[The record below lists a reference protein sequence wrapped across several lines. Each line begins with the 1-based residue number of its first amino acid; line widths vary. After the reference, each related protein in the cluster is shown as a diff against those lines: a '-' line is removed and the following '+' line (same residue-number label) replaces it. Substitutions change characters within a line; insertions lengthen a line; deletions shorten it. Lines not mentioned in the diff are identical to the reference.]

1 MDESGEHAPLNL
13 KQVARVLDLHY
24 MTVYRYVR
32 QGRLPAHRSGPVW
45 LVHQADL
52 DAFRAVVAPDPGG
65 SVDWA
70 ERLHRPLVAGDEA
83 GAWRVLDDALAAGH
97 TPQWCHV
104 DLIGGAA
111 ARIGCEVAAGRR
123 DLVEEHIALTT
134 ATRLVAQLGGR
145 FRHRGRTRGTVVM
158 GSPPG
163 EHHGLALAIVANC
176 VRLAGYAVIELGTD
190 VPADAFLGAVTHL
203 DDPLAVGLGVTT
215 ADRLPSAMAVI
226 ESLRLVHPDLPVVLG
241 GQGVRN
247 DEVADLLGATTFAP
261 DAEAVVATIGRLAAE
276 RRRARRAA
284 STPASSPA
292 P

>member
-1 MDESGEHAPLNL
+1 MDDPAPLNL

-32 QGRLPAHRSGPVW
+32 QGRLAAHRSGQVW
-45 LVHQADL
+45 LVEQSDL
-52 DAFRAVVAPDPGG
+52 DAFRAVAVPEPGA

-70 ERLHRPLVAGDEA
+70 DRLHRRLIAGDET

-97 TPQWCHV
+97 SPTWCHV
-104 DLIGGAA
+104 ELIGGAA
-111 ARIGCEVAAGRR
+111 GRIGWEVAAGRR

-158 GSPPG
+158 GTPPG
-163 EHHGLALAIVANC
+163 EHHGLPLAIVAN
-176 VRLAGYAVIELGTD
+176 VLRLSGYAVVELGTD
-190 VPADAFLGAVTHL
+190 VPVGAFLGAVTHT

-215 ADRLPSAMAVI
+215 AERFPSAVEVI
-226 ESLRLVHPDLPVVLG
+226 DALRLAHPGLPVVLG
-241 GQGVRN
+241 GQGVLN
-247 DEVADLLGATTFAP
+247 EEVAGLLGATTWAP
-261 DAEAVVATIGRLAAE
+261 DADAVVAEIGKLAAT

-284 STPASSPA
+284 AAAAVPPA
-292 P
+292 